1 MKMILVRKV
10 FAKDRTLGELYLE
23 ERGYFCDTLEPHC
36 IDWSKE
42 QKTPGKTAIPEG
54 CYKVKVGWSQKAG
67 KNVPWL
73 QKVPHFRDIQI
84 HTGNVPAHTRGCILV
99 GAAEKN
105 VLIDSRIVFN
115 SLMNLL
121 KFEKDIEIE
130 VKAQEA
136 HPQEAHTQPLPGE
149 GGKLPPADAAGE
161 QGSDISH
168 SSLHTPHS
176 SLTTPP
182 DDGLNPI
189 LEKFL

>member
-1 MKMILVRKV
+1 MKMTLVRKV
-10 FAKDRTLGELYLE
+10 FGSDRTLGELHLE
-23 ERGYFCDTLEPHC
+23 GVGYFCDTLEPHC

-42 QKTPGKTAIPEG
+42 KKTPGKTAIPEG
-54 CYKVKVGWSQKAG
+54 RYKVKVGWSPKAG

-73 QKVPHFRDIQI
+73 QKVPHFNGIQI
-84 HTGNVPAHTRGCILV
+84 HVGNFPKDTRGCILV

-105 VLIDSRIVFN
+105 VLIDSKLVFY
-115 SLMNLL
+115 SLMNKL

-136 HPQEAHTQPLPGE
+136 HPQPLPGE
-149 GGKLPPADAAGE
+149 GSALAQPAAAEE

-182 DDGLNPI
+182 DYGLNPI
-189 LEKFL
+189 LDKFL